1 MGVNLE
7 VMGKIDKRV
16 LELKKKK
23 AQLEA
28 QLMDLERRQK
38 ERNRKDDTRRKVL
51 VGAYVLE
58 MIEEDGKDITLNE
71 AILRSELDRFL
82 IRNNDRSLFG
92 LEAKEKSD
100 A

>member
-1 MGVNLE
+1 
-7 VMGKIDKRV
+7 MGKIDKRV

>member
-1 MGVNLE
+1 ME
-7 VMGKIDKRV
+7 VVGKIDKRV

-28 QLMDLERRQK
+28 QLMDLEKRQK
-38 ERNRKDDTRRKVL
+38 EKNRKDDTRRKVL

-58 MIEEDGKDITLNE
+58 MIEEDGKDITLNNS
-71 AILRSELDRFL
+71 ILKKELDRFL
-82 IRNNDRSLFG
+82 VRNNDRALFG
-92 LEAKEKSD
+92 LEPKE

>member
-1 MGVNLE
+1 ME
-7 VMGKIDKRV
+7 VIGKIDKRV

-28 QLMDLERRQK
+28 QLMELERRQK

-58 MIEEDGKDITLNE
+58 MIEEDGKNITLNE
-71 AILRSELDRFL
+71 SILRSELDRFL
-82 IRNNDRSLFG
+82 IRNNDRALFG